1 MTEPSQDHDQVAAPT
16 QELAPVVE
24 GAPAVKQTERPH
36 PLTPFIRGWIVL
48 VAIVVYGARE
58 LIPDSPGDTGFVL
71 PELRF
76 LLAAIAAVVL
86 LAAVVGFVS
95 WYFTRFVI
103 DDEELRVET
112 GAIFKSSKKVPFERL
127 QSVDI
132 IQPFAARIFGL
143 VELRL
148 EVGSGDNAI
157 KLRYLQRDKAARL
170 RDYLLVRAHG
180 EQSSIDSAEHGA
192 DTSVFTDLS
201 RSDRPLVTVDPLM
214 LIGSFLLS
222 SEFLITV
229 ALTLG
234 AVVVTSV
241 FGVIVYA
248 LPGLL
253 PAVIGLVSLVGRRV
267 IAMFNF
273 TLADSSRGLRITRG
287 LTALTSQSV
296 PLDRIQG
303 VAVSQPLL
311 WRRLGWFRV
320 DVDILG
326 YGSSDGENNEDNATS
341 VLLPVARRDQLRVAL
356 DRVLPGVDLEAIELH
371 PSPRRARWLSWY
383 NFWTLRYGFDDRV
396 LITEHGWLNHRRDI
410 VPHAK
415 SQSVRIEQGPIQ
427 RRLRLADVHVDTPK
441 GPVNAVARQLDTAVA
456 RELALTQ
463 LDRARAARAAD
474 RRRRQTNGT
483 SGVADPRGEL
493 AVLDRFRISP
503 DALLGA
509 GSESRVF
516 ALDDER
522 VLRIQAPGAGPE
534 VTAQR
539 QALSTL
545 WADVDLGFAV
555 PLLLDAG
562 EFAGRRYTVERRIPG
577 EPLSTYL
584 ASGPDRAA
592 RRTTL
597 ERYLTA
603 AMDLQRLPV
612 PVAGFAR
619 LIGPDA
625 PRQYGSLAD
634 LLAAQLQ
641 RTVGPVRSRLEADLP
656 DLAERWQRLFDDL
669 SQRQGWPALVHGDY
683 FPGNVLA
690 AVQPDGTAVITGV
703 VDFSPHTIAAD
714 PMMDVA
720 GAIAFLGLEPGAD
733 PADEEWLTELA
744 TARLG

>member
-148 EVGSGDNAI
+148 EVGSGDNAL

-170 RDYLLVRAHG
+170 PDYLLVRAHG
-180 EQSSIDSAEHGA
+180 EQSSIDAAEHGA

-326 YGSSDGENNEDNATS
+326 YGSSDGENN
-341 VLLPVARRDQLRVAL
+341 
-356 DRVLPGVDLEAIELH
+356 
-371 PSPRRARWLSWY
+371 
-383 NFWTLRYGFDDRV
+383 
-396 LITEHGWLNHRRDI
+396 
-410 VPHAK
+410 
-415 SQSVRIEQGPIQ
+415 
-427 RRLRLADVHVDTPK
+427 
-441 GPVNAVARQLDTAVA
+441 
-456 RELALTQ
+456 
-463 LDRARAARAAD
+463 
-474 RRRRQTNGT
+474 
-483 SGVADPRGEL
+483 
-493 AVLDRFRISP
+493 
-503 DALLGA
+503 
-509 GSESRVF
+509 
-516 ALDDER
+516 
-522 VLRIQAPGAGPE
+522 
-534 VTAQR
+534 
-539 QALSTL
+539 
-545 WADVDLGFAV
+545 
-555 PLLLDAG
+555 
-562 EFAGRRYTVERRIPG
+562 
-577 EPLSTYL
+577 
-584 ASGPDRAA
+584 
-592 RRTTL
+592 
-597 ERYLTA
+597 
-603 AMDLQRLPV
+603 
-612 PVAGFAR
+612 
-619 LIGPDA
+619 
-625 PRQYGSLAD
+625 
-634 LLAAQLQ
+634 
-641 RTVGPVRSRLEADLP
+641 
-656 DLAERWQRLFDDL
+656 
-669 SQRQGWPALVHGDY
+669 
-683 FPGNVLA
+683 
-690 AVQPDGTAVITGV
+690 
-703 VDFSPHTIAAD
+703 
-714 PMMDVA
+714 
-720 GAIAFLGLEPGAD
+720 
-733 PADEEWLTELA
+733 
-744 TARLG
+744 